1 MDQKNVRIYKL
12 TFIDTFQFLNYSLDS
27 LIQNLDKDAFTYLRQ
42 EFDSQVLHLVKQ
54 RRFYTYAYMNGFG
67 KVQIIIVK

>member
-27 LIQNLDKDAFTYLRQ
+27 LIQNLGKDTFTYLRQ
-42 EFDSQVLHLVKQ
+42 EFDSQVLDLVKQ
-54 RRFYTYAYMNGFG
+54 RRFYTYEYMNGFG
-67 KVQIIIVK
+67 KVQTIIVK